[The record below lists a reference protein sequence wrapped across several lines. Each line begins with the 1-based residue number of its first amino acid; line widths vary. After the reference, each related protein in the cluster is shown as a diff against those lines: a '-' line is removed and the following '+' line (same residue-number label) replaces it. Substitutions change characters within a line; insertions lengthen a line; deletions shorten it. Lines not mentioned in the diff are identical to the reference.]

1 MSINLNRKLNVTLF
15 LRKFFLICILLK
27 VVNNWR
33 IFKLKHNTMVLLKSP
48 FEIVVGLKRRLP
60 TDWLAIV
67 NFAARQNN
75 ETNQ

>member
-1 MSINLNRKLNVTLF
+1 
-15 LRKFFLICILLK
+15 
-27 VVNNWR
+27 
-33 IFKLKHNTMVLLKSP
+33 MVLLKSP
-48 FEIVVGLKRRLP
+48 FEIVVGLKHRLP